1 MAFRDLMEQYVQQQ
15 QLQNQMKRQAA
26 EQFTPSAGQVA
37 NVLGMFAPG
46 AASLESAGQYSS
58 MGPYDQPFSEAF
70 SNPPNP
76 SMAENI
82 ERGGFGG
89 YGMAG
94 AQALGV
100 LGDATYAAS
109 PVIGATLGTALK
121 FPAALATVAK
131 TISTAGKGGITSLKV
146 QKAQDLISQGKA
158 TAGTNQATQK
168 MVAPTNIEKGKIID
182 VRKNLNS
189 SFDDPDL
196 AKFKA
201 QTIHDVKTLKSGKIS
216 DSESNIG
223 TGTALSYDPA
233 VTVKSNGVPI
243 QLKVNQNAR
252 DSIASKTKPKFPMA
266 SVRGIYDDL
275 DIFEPDLTLG
285 FNPMKQN
292 VFVDPQGYG
301 VKSITNG
308 KASIVDNDVLVKL
321 DNPNSFRT
329 IKDADGSEIKLYD
342 DIEYYGADNLPK
354 TNNPSE
360 VKVLSADKGILP
372 LDKTSRLQRA
382 KDMGFRTDEPV
393 YHGTHSKDIDAF
405 DDKFIGNRDEGF
417 FGRGHY
423 FTSES
428 GEASYYGPN
437 VGEYYTR
444 GKLLDLSQTKKNS
457 NYEIEDK
464 DYFKFWTKELDKL
477 DMLDEPTK
485 KGLKTINKID
495 DYVDN
500 NVKFIKA
507 SDNRGNDGIA
517 AYVKDPTKT
526 DDLERIYSNFGVADK
541 ETAIK
546 SLKNNIINWGTQY
559 NSNLRKLYP
568 NTDNI
573 LYSLSDYIRVGGK
586 GAEEL
591 SKQAKK
597 AGYDGIKVGDETV
610 IFDPKNIRSK
620 DAEFDPKKTES
631 PNLQSSLGKPPTGGI
646 RALSYSDKNQLA

>member
-1 MAFRDLMEQYVQQQ
+1 
-15 QLQNQMKRQAA
+15 
-26 EQFTPSAGQVA
+26 
-37 NVLGMFAPG
+37 
-46 AASLESAGQYSS
+46 
-58 MGPYDQPFSEAF
+58 
-70 SNPPNP
+70 
-76 SMAENI
+76 
-82 ERGGFGG
+82 
-89 YGMAG
+89 
-94 AQALGV
+94 
-100 LGDATYAAS
+100 
-109 PVIGATLGTALK
+109 
-121 FPAALATVAK
+121 
-131 TISTAGKGGITSLKV
+131 
-146 QKAQDLISQGKA
+146 
-158 TAGTNQATQK
+158 
-168 MVAPTNIEKGKIID
+168 
-182 VRKNLNS
+182 
-189 SFDDPDL
+189 
-196 AKFKA
+196 
-201 QTIHDVKTLKSGKIS
+201 
-216 DSESNIG
+216 
-223 TGTALSYDPA
+223 
-233 VTVKSNGVPI
+233 
-243 QLKVNQNAR
+243 
-252 DSIASKTKPKFPMA
+252 MA

-464 DYFKFWTKELDKL
+464 RYFKFWTKELDKL

-500 NVKFIKA
+500 NVKFIKS

-517 AYVKDPTKT
+517 AYVKNP
-526 DDLERIYSNFGVADK
+526 S
-541 ETAIK
+541 
-546 SLKNNIINWGTQY
+546 QY
-559 NSNLRKLYP
+559 GP
-568 NTDNI
+568 
-573 LYSLSDYIRVGGK
+573 
-586 GAEEL
+586 
-591 SKQAKK
+591 
-597 AGYDGIKVGDETV
+597 
-610 IFDPKNIRSK
+610 
-620 DAEFDPKKTES
+620 EFK
-631 PNLQSSLGKPPTGGI
+631 I
-646 RALSYSDKNQLA
+646 VFVH